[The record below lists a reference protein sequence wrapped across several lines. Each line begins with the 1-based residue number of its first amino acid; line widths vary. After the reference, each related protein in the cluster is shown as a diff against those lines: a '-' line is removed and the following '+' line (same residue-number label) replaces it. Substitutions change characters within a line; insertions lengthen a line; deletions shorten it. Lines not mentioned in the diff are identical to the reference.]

1 MLNHQLLAV
10 SLSLSDLSRTMLLPR
25 AGVMVRGWTHH
36 AVGTH
41 HRAKKADK
49 KRRKAQRVA
58 RRANRGK

>member
-1 MLNHQLLAV
+1 MLNHQLLAA
-10 SLSLSDLSRTMLLPR
+10 SLSLSALSRTMLLPG
-25 AGVMVRGWTHH
+25 AGAMARGWTHP
-36 AVGTH
+36 AVGAH